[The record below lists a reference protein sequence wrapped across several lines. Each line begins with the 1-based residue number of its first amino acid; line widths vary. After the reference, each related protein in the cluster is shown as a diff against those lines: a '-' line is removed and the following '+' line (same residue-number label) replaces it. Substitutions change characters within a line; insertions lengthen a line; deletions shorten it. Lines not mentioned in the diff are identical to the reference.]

1 MEHRSCRSSAGSG
14 IRYAAA
20 QLIEANKDGKN
31 SLIYAGGALNQGP
44 EALPLLVA
52 ANFLNYL
59 LGNEGVTI
67 ETASIAPTAIG
78 ADLSAVEALLADA
91 AAGNVRPDFDRQQPQ
106 HALGDAAADA
116 IKKVA
121 ADGLVVACNDRVDE
135 SAELANW
142 VAPITHELES
152 WGDAEPYAGHYLLQQ
167 PTIVPLWDVRQWQES
182 LMSFCCGRY
191 RF

>member
-1 MEHRSCRSSAGSG
+1 MAPSTKAQKRS
-14 IRYAAA
+14 IV
-20 QLIEANKDGKN
+20 
-31 SLIYAGGALNQGP
+31 GGCELP
-44 EALPLLVA
+44 ELS
-52 ANFLNYL
+52 

-78 ADLSAVEALLADA
+78 ADLSAVESLLADA
-91 AAGNVRPDFDRQQPQ
+91 AAGNVKTLILVDSNPV

-182 LMSFCCGRY
+182 LMSFCVAAGIGSEGV
-191 RF
+191 